1 MTLSASEQSDLE
13 RAVGFLEQ
21 PRLAIR
27 MANYAGKPLD
37 GALNAIPKLNS
48 TVHNALR
55 KAIMQ
60 CLTVAIES
68 QEDDTFEPS
77 GWLPKTLTGLTGA
90 IGGLFGA
97 VSLPVELPLTTTLM
111 MRAVVDIARHEGEDL
126 RALEPRLA
134 CLQVFGLGNRKSDT
148 GAVIGYYA
156 ARGTLNKLTG
166 ELVAGL
172 VERTVI
178 DASAPIVTRMVSEI
192 VSRFGLVWSERFA
205 AGAIPVLGAVGGA
218 TLNMIFMDH
227 FERVARGHFIIRR
240 LEREHGRDVIAA
252 LYRSA
257 AEGAAPKSVSVAAT

>member
-1 MTLSASEQSDLE
+1 MMLSPSEQSDLE

-27 MANYAGKPLD
+27 LANYAGKPLD
-37 GALNAIPKLNS
+37 GALNAIPKLNGA
-48 TVHNALR
+48 VHNALR
-55 KAIMQ
+55 GAIMQ
-60 CLTVAIES
+60 CLTVAIEL

-90 IGGLFGA
+90 VGGLFGA
-97 VSLPVELPLTTTLM
+97 VSLPVELPVTTTLM
-111 MRAVVDIARHEGEDL
+111 MRAIADIARHEGEDL
-126 RALEPRLA
+126 RTLEPRLA
-134 CLQVFGLGNRKSDT
+134 CLQVFALGQRKSDA

-156 ARGTLNKLTG
+156 ARGTLNKLTA

-172 VERTVI
+172 MERTVL

-205 AGAIPVLGAVGGA
+205 AGAIPVLGALGGA
-218 TLNMIFMDH
+218 TLNMIFTDH

-240 LEREHGRDVIAA
+240 LERKYGREVVAE
-252 LYRSA
+252 LYRTA
-257 AEGAAPKSVSVAAT
+257 ASPGVQQPIPISSI

>member
-1 MTLSASEQSDLE
+1 MTLSPAEQSDLE

-27 MANYAGKPLD
+27 LANYAGKPLD
-37 GALNAIPKLNS
+37 GALSVIPRLNATL
-48 TVHNALR
+48 HGALR

-60 CLTVAIES
+60 CLTVAIDS
-68 QEDDTFEPS
+68 QEDEAREPS

-90 IGGLFGA
+90 VGGLFGA

-111 MRAVVDIARHEGEDL
+111 MRAIADIARHEGEDL
-126 RALEPRLA
+126 RTLEPRLA
-134 CLQVFGLGNRKSDT
+134 CLQVFALGHGKSDA
-148 GAVIGYYA
+148 GAVLGYYA
-156 ARGTLNKLTG
+156 ARGTLNKLTA

-218 TLNMIFMDH
+218 TLNMMFMDH

-252 LYRSA
+252 LYRSVA
-257 AEGAAPKSVSVAAT
+257 AGAAPKSVAVAAR